1 MRDRPGYTAHCT
13 RNEQERN
20 ELLMRR
26 RIRDIHHKRNRR
38 MTFSTIDN
46 DRFADDEY
54 DEESVK
60 ADSSVRLFENNYR
73 D

>member
-13 RNEQERN
+13 RNEQERS

-38 MTFSTIDN
+38 MTFTTIEN

-60 ADSSVRLFENNYR
+60 SESSVRKMSVFKG
-73 D
+73 